1 MPFDASVKR
10 HASAWYVAMVA
21 VGMVVG
27 AGIFKSPSIVA
38 ANAGSFEWLMA
49 AWLLGGL
56 ISLIGALCYAELAT
70 AFANPGGDFHFLR
83 CAFGRSVALLF
94 AWTRFA
100 VINTGSIAMLGFIIG
115 DYVNVV
121 LPLGP
126 AGPAIYATVS
136 ILAFTA
142 FNLRASHARDAA
154 NYALTALEVLGVLL
168 LVAAGLWL
176 VFQGAPPANP
186 DPPAV
191 APKPAQFGLAMV
203 FVLLAFGGWSEVAT
217 LSAEVRDPRRG
228 MARAMIMAVLVI
240 TALYLLVNWALW
252 RGLGLQGLATSRA
265 PAADLMAHA
274 FGASAETLVIIAVV
288 FAAATSINA
297 TIQVGARTTFA
308 ASQEWPL
315 IAQLARWSRAF
326 GGPAAAI
333 AAQGSVALVLVGLG
347 ALTRDGF
354 ATLVDYT
361 APGFWLFLML
371 SGLSVIVLRRT
382 RPEVER
388 PFRTPLVPLIPLLFA
403 GASAF
408 MLWSSLAYAA
418 SLWADPTN
426 SRVGAVLGAL
436 AVIGGLVLVVM
447 TRPSNT
453 ASGAT

>member
-1 MPFDASVKR
+1 MQFGAPVQR
-10 HASAWYVAMVA
+10 HVSAGYVAMVA

-27 AGIFKSPSIVA
+27 AGIFKSPSVVA

-70 AFANPGGDFHFLR
+70 AFANPGGDFYFLR

-94 AWTRFA
+94 AWTRFV

-115 DYVNVV
+115 DYVNAV

-136 ILAFTA
+136 ILMLTA

-168 LVAAGLWL
+168 LAAAGLWL
-176 VFQGAPPANP
+176 ALKGVPPATSDLPAGAPTPAH
-186 DPPAV
+186 
-191 APKPAQFGLAMV
+191 FGLAMV
-203 FVLLAFGGWSEVAT
+203 FVLLAFGGWTEVAT
-217 LSAEVRDPRRG
+217 LSAEAKDPRHG
-228 MARAMIMAVLVI
+228 MARAMIVAVVVI

-265 PAADLMAHA
+265 PAADLMARA
-274 FGASAETLVIIAVV
+274 FGASAETIVVIAVV
-288 FAAATSINA
+288 LAAATSINA

-315 IAQLARWSRAF
+315 FAPLARWSQAR

-333 AAQGSVALVLVGLG
+333 AAQSGVALILVGLG

-371 SGLSVIVLRRT
+371 SGLSVLVLRRT

-388 PFRTPLVPLIPLLFA
+388 PFRTPLVPLTPLLFA
-403 GASAF
+403 GAGAF
-408 MLWSSLAYAA
+408 MLWSSLAYAV
-418 SLWADPTN
+418 SLWADPAN

-436 AVIGGLVLVVM
+436 VVLGGLVLVVM
-447 TRPSNT
+447 TPRPAK
-453 ASGAT
+453 ASGAP